1 MAPVKGYIKPYITLR
16 VDIQS
21 RQGFES
27 PIGWTS
33 SAGAIQ
39 EKPVIQNMRPAS
51 ANPPSKI
58 ASNLKSLRSSVRL
71 R

>member
-39 EKPVIQNMRPAS
+39 EKPVIHKIIRSCFQTSTGSPCVPS
-51 ANPPSKI
+51 ATDGTP
-58 ASNLKSLRSSVRL
+58 
-71 R
+71 